1 MLALDKKLF
10 LVGHKKS
17 KRTAKVIAVCNIG
30 TKCELHEYTS
40 VVWRDLSTF
49 TANFPFRISFSTL
62 PCLSVIEPRKTK
74 DKARPPLHSFCA
86 SLLQVAG
93 VSLTEPLSVWQLLT
107 VMAEH
112 LQCKTN
118 GDLPAGDFSTARGWL
133 LDLYYSRFLG
143 ESSNFVCLGNS
154 TKDTAFQKALVSMT
168 QLFSVFSMCFTKE
181 ASH

>member
-1 MLALDKKLF
+1 
-10 LVGHKKS
+10 
-17 KRTAKVIAVCNIG
+17 
-30 TKCELHEYTS
+30 
-40 VVWRDLSTF
+40 
-49 TANFPFRISFSTL
+49 
-62 PCLSVIEPRKTK
+62 
-74 DKARPPLHSFCA
+74 
-86 SLLQVAG
+86 
-93 VSLTEPLSVWQLLT
+93 
-107 VMAEH
+107 MAEH

-133 LDLYYSRFLG
+133 LDLYDSRFLG